1 MEPVLELAGE
11 HLKPYFVT
19 ELRTHVMSM
28 LESAYSSLVV
38 DDSLRVGFTFI
49 CLMLNS

>member
-28 LESAYSSLVV
+28 LESAYSSLGV